1 MKQLTFTAMPFGSS
15 QKTNE
20 TTTGMKAVI
29 ESSVDSLTGV
39 QKSEN
44 GWSPR
49 QVLLFSGHMIDAPD
63 RPTPRFPADKE
74 GIAAQKIA
82 ENLDNLSAGPED
94 LALTQG
100 ANGGDILFA
109 EACLTRGV
117 KLILLQPFDEPTFL
131 QKSVITGG
139 PLWQNRYFN
148 IKPHAQIKSAPTELG
163 ALSENEDPYERC
175 NLWLLDTALA
185 YGVDKVRFI
194 CLWNGAGSNDPGG
207 TAHMV
212 NEVKSSKG
220 QVYWLDTRK
229 LW

>member
-1 MKQLTFTAMPFGSS
+1 MKQLTFTTVPFGSS

-20 TTTGMKAVI
+20 TTTGNQAVI
-29 ESSVDSLTGV
+29 EKPFEGLTEV
-39 QKSEN
+39 QKTEN
-44 GWSPR
+44 GWCPR

-63 RPTPRFPADKE
+63 RPIPRFPADKE
-74 GIAAQKIA
+74 AIAFQQIA
-82 ENLDNLSAGPED
+82 ETLENLSAGPED

-109 EACLTRGV
+109 EACLIRGV
-117 KLILLQPFDEPTFL
+117 KLILLQPYDEPTFI

-139 PLWQNRYFN
+139 TRWKDRYLN
-148 IKPHAQIKSAPTELG
+148 IKPHVHIKSAPAELG
-163 ALSENEDPYERC
+163 ALSENVDPYERC

-194 CLWNGAGSNDPGG
+194 CLWNGAGSNELGG

-212 NEVKSSKG
+212 NEVKARKG
-220 QVYWLDTRK
+220 HVHWLDTRK